1 MKGEIIAVGD
11 ELTSGRVVN
20 STSYFAASHLY
31 AAGHEIVSMATI
43 GDSPDMIIKAIREAI
58 DRADFLVVT
67 GGLGSTSDDL
77 TSEAAAEALN
87 RPTIFY
93 PEIFAKINDSAN
105 TKEAPSLEK
114 LAWLPS
120 GAEIL
125 KPGEKIA
132 GYMLVYNG
140 KPIFFLPGVPHQ
152 MRELMLDRVIPR
164 LSSWEGGHQ
173 GLVRQKVYKVFGLE
187 ENYINNILADLE
199 NSHRH
204 LRIGYYPMAAE
215 VHVSLTVRGRDREEM
230 DKLFRQAEETIRS
243 KLGPCI
249 YDEDGE
255 TMEIIV
261 GRLLTEKG
269 MTLALAESCTGGLL
283 SHYITKVPGS
293 SAYFSGTLV
302 AYSNTIK
309 EQLLGV
315 NTKTLERYGA
325 VSRETVREMASS
337 ITGRMNTDIGISVS
351 GIAGPSGGTEEKP
364 VGTVFLGLKAPDH
377 SKEYLFH
384 FTGRREMVQTKAA
397 YTALDILRRY
407 LLGISDQAFCARF
420 ISPGN

>member
-31 AAGHEIVSMATI
+31 AAGHEIIAMATV
-43 GDSPDMIIKAIREAI
+43 GDSPERIVKAIREAI

-77 TSEAAAEALN
+77 TTAAAAEALN

-93 PEIFAKINDSAN
+93 PEIFAKIRESEMF
-105 TKEAPSLEK
+105 KESPSLEK

-120 GAEIL
+120 GAEVL

-132 GYMLVYNG
+132 GYMLVYNQ
-140 KPIFFLPGVPHQ
+140 KPVFFLPGVPHQ

-164 LSSWEGGHQ
+164 LASWEGGEQ
-173 GLVRQKVYKVFGLE
+173 NLVRQKVYKVFGLE
-187 ENYINNILADLE
+187 ESYINNILAELE
-199 NSHRH
+199 NSYRH

-215 VHVSLTVRGRDREEM
+215 VHVSLTVRGRTKEEM
-230 DKLFRQAEETIRS
+230 DELFNQGEEFIR
-243 KLGPCI
+243 KNLGFCI

-255 TMEIIV
+255 TMELIT
-261 GRLLTEKG
+261 GRLLQENG
-269 MTLALAESCTGGLL
+269 LSLALAESCTGGLL

-293 SAYFSGTLV
+293 SAYFPGGVV
-302 AYSNTIK
+302 AYSNKVK

-315 NTKTLERYGA
+315 SGSTLVNYGA
-325 VSRETVREMASS
+325 VSRETVRAMASGVKRALGS
-337 ITGRMNTDIGISVS
+337 DIGLAVS
-351 GIAGPSGGTEEKP
+351 GIAGPSGGTKEKP
-364 VGTVFLGLKAPDH
+364 VGMVCFGLSASDYENDYVLQF
-377 SKEYLFH
+377 S
-384 FTGRREMVQTKAA
+384 GRREMVQIKAA
-397 YTALDILRRY
+397 YTGLDILRRH
-407 LLGISDQAFCARF
+407 LLGISDHTLCV
-420 ISPGN
+420 